1 MPVMGPDIDK
11 SAMIIVDMQ
20 NDFLH
25 PDGAFAQRAR
35 EQPEKKIDMAFLASV
50 IPNVKRLAAAFREAG
65 RPVVYIAQVLKP
77 DYSDAAFP
85 YWKGWSE
92 RKASF
97 LFEGTQGAQIIDELT
112 PGKGE
117 HLIVKKGYSG
127 FSNTPLDTLLRNLGV
142 STCVVTGVTT
152 CVCVSSTVRGAVERN
167 YRVVLVKDAVAE
179 VSREAHEAEL
189 ETIARVF
196 GDVKSADEVIKTLA
210 SSSRLAV
217 AD

>member
-1 MPVMGPDIDK
+1 M
-11 SAMIIVDMQ
+11 
-20 NDFLH
+20 
-25 PDGAFAQRAR
+25 
-35 EQPEKKIDMAFLASV
+35 
-50 IPNVKRLAAAFREAG
+50 
-65 RPVVYIAQVLKP
+65 
-77 DYSDAAFP
+77 
-85 YWKGWSE
+85 
-92 RKASF
+92 
-97 LFEGTQGAQIIDELT
+97 
-112 PGKGE
+112 
-117 HLIVKKGYSG
+117 
-127 FSNTPLDTLLRNLGV
+127 
-142 STCVVTGVTT
+142 TGVTT